1 VWLNTACFLAF
12 AGIWIE
18 KGMGMII
25 PAFIPSALH
34 EIVEYRPSLTEWKV
48 TAGIWALGFMI
59 YTLLLKI
66 TINVYSRNMRDA
78 QGQRT
83 IESKD
88 ALAFGEHI

>member
-1 VWLNTACFLAF
+1 
-12 AGIWIE
+12 
-18 KGMGMII
+18 
-25 PAFIPSALH
+25 
-34 EIVEYRPSLTEWKV
+34 
-48 TAGIWALGFMI
+48 MI